1 MWRQLALPIAIS
13 VPVKKIRF
21 ISCVYGNF
29 VGSPLGADTV
39 CVANWRQQI
48 DEPGQSRAMTEIS
61 LSAKSDCIFN
71 ALILNNLV
79 IDIGIEKMRLYQ
91 PLLSII

>member
-48 DEPGQSRAMTEIS
+48 DEPGQSRAMTEIC
-61 LSAKSDCIFN
+61 LSAKGDLVRN
-71 ALILNNLV
+71 GLILNKFI

-91 PLLSII
+91 SLLSII